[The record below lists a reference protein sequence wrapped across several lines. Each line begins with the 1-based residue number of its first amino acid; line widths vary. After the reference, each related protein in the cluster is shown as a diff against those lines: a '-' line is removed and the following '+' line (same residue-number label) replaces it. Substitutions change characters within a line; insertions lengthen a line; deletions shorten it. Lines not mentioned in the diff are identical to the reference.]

1 MSARIRTTVATAA
14 LTAAT
19 LTLAA
24 CAGGEPEG
32 DPGGETVITCA
43 TCQESPTDPFLQYN
57 FEAATRFNE
66 EYAGQYRIEMLNNAN
81 AGSSEDR
88 LQYYQRLALAD
99 DLPDLFQLNSAEIA
113 ALSETGTLHDFT
125 TELDAEPDWADSFQT
140 GAFDALTGAEGQVWA
155 IPQQRDPI
163 GTYWNTEAWG
173 SVGFE
178 TFPTTWDDFEVG
190 AEALAQQGK
199 LALALDGD
207 WATMLT
213 WTNLIGTQPG
223 GVDFLKGEIGE
234 GGDWSGNPA
243 VVAATERLRGWH
255 TAGYVNSDAFSGE
268 FSNAAAAYLSTDA
281 AAVPNGPWFV
291 ATNLQTDAAAP
302 GLYDSTGY
310 ALSPGWDAGQGVIVV
325 SGAGWVSGATDEAS
339 LEAVGAFMRFVTT
352 AEEALTQAAETGANP
367 AVVVP
372 GAELA
377 SADLEP
383 LSAGLV
389 IAAAEAEFTYPHVRV
404 FGPAG
409 FGPAWKNLWPA
420 YVNGEMD
427 TSTFLSRLSADATAG
442 A

>member
-1 MSARIRTTVATAA
+1 MSARARRTTAGAILVSAA
-14 LTAAT
+14 LT
-19 LTLAA
+19 LSA
-24 CAGGEPEG
+24 CAGGSAEEQG
-32 DPGGETVITCA
+32 DEIVVTCA

-66 EYAGQYRIEMLNNAN
+66 QFAGQYRIEMLNNAN

-99 DLPDLFQLNSAEIA
+99 DLPDIFQLNSAEIA
-113 ALSETGTLHDFT
+113 ALSETGELHDFT
-125 TELDAEPDWADSFQT
+125 GNLDADTAWAESFQP
-140 GAFDALTGAEGQVWA
+140 GSLDALTGDDGQVWA

-163 GTYWNTEAWG
+163 GTYWNTELWG
-173 SVGFE
+173 SVGFDE
-178 TFPTTWDDFEVG
+178 FPTTWDAFEEG
-190 AEALAQQGK
+190 AAALAEQGE

-223 GVDFLKGEIGE
+223 GVDFLTAEIA
-234 GGDWSGNPA
+234 GGDWSSNEV
-243 VVAATERLRGWH
+243 VVAATERLRQWH
-255 TAGYVNSDAFSGE
+255 VDGYVNSDAFSGD
-268 FSNAAAAYLSTDA
+268 FSNAAAAYLSGDA
-281 AAVPNGPWFV
+281 ATVPNGPWFV
-291 ATNLQTDAAAP
+291 KTNLQTEAAAE
-302 GLYDSTGY
+302 GLYERTGY
-310 ALSPGWDAGQGVIVV
+310 AVSPGWDDGQGIIVV
-325 SGAGWVSGATDEAS
+325 SGAGWVSGATDDPS
-339 LEAVGAFMRFVTT
+339 QEAVMAFMRFVTSP
-352 AEEALTQAAETGANP
+352 EEALTQAVETGANP

-372 GAELA
+372 DADLE

-389 IAAAEAEFTYPHVRV
+389 LAAAEAEFSYPHVRV

-427 TSTFLSRLSADATAG
+427 TGTFLSRLSADASAG
-442 A
+442 S